1 MPLESSLDKSPS
13 GDRIWNAIAYLESFP
28 LIFGNAL
35 HPSRSKSHMVG
46 VSVRVCVEG
55 VGVYSQWL
63 KLQKYILSVL
73 LGKWESKVFS

>member
-1 MPLESSLDKSPS
+1 
-13 GDRIWNAIAYLESFP
+13 
-28 LIFGNAL
+28 
-35 HPSRSKSHMVG
+35 MVG

-73 LGKWESKVFS
+73 LGK